1 MTETEIRPWLQRY
14 VRVTLADGRIFA
26 GRLSKSEQHYKVTTP
41 APDKRE
47 HDTVETI
54 HSADQIVTVEEA
66 PEFGR

>member
-1 MTETEIRPWLQRY
+1 MTDTEIRPWLQKY

-26 GRLSKSEQHYKVTTP
+26 GRLTEANKHYKVNTP

-54 HSADQIVTVEEA
+54 QSGDQIATIEDA

>member
-1 MTETEIRPWLQRY
+1 MTDSEIRPWLDKW

-26 GRLSKSEQHYKVTTP
+26 GKLAHSGTHYSVTTP

-47 HDTVETI
+47 HDVVEKI
-54 HSADQIVTVEEA
+54 HSGDQIATIEPA

>member
-1 MTETEIRPWLQRY
+1 MTETEIRPWLQKY
-14 VRVTLADGRIFA
+14 VRVALADGRILA
-26 GRLSKSEQHYKVTTP
+26 GRLIEANKHYKVTTP

-54 HSADQIVTVEEA
+54 QSGDQIATIEAA

>member
-26 GRLSKSEQHYKVTTP
+26 GRLTESKPHYKVTTP

-47 HDTVETI
+47 HETVETI
-54 HSADQIVTVEEA
+54 QSGDQIVTIEDA

>member
-1 MTETEIRPWLQRY
+1 MTDAEIRPWLDRW

-26 GRLSKSEQHYKVTTP
+26 GRLAHHGSHYAVTTP

-47 HDTVETI
+47 RETVEKI
-54 HSADQIVTVEEA
+54 QSGDQIATIDEA